1 MSYLTTITGSSFLRH
16 THMHHAHLLL
26 YKFAYRVIARSEI
39 LILERA
45 SSMRKKRI
53 GDMLYYSHHYIPW
66 YILHLSTKFQAM
78 ICIASGWNIPKINS
92 KHWLL
97 QTCIGLS
104 WFRKWTVCNFYLFFV
119 GFNDQWKVSLRA
131 GLKITGVWTQPCL
144 DQYRHHICQHNVYR
158 RPDYS
163 IM

>member
-1 MSYLTTITGSSFLRH
+1 MSKGLWSDLCS
-16 THMHHAHLLL
+16 HHAHLLL
-26 YKFAYRVIARSEI
+26 YKFAYRVIARREI